1 MPQSAPDAD
10 PKAIHSALDRRDHL
24 HLTASV
30 NRCWADHHDIFW
42 GALTRHHHDWPH
54 HLLVLMSQNVAM
66 VHESRILQQVFFRYC
81 EKSSTWIC
89 LCLSKLLIAHMGHR
103 PANPHNRH
111 MKGIYPH
118 CLLVPSQIF
127 WNFRR
132 HIGTNVAMTAT
143 HPTICRGSL
152 SIYTTVPVASL

>member
-1 MPQSAPDAD
+1 MRFNHQISTILLVLTLVQRLPS
-10 PKAIHSALDRRDHL
+10 RRIAGSMSL
-24 HLTASV
+24 
-30 NRCWADHHDIFW
+30 
-42 GALTRHHHDWPH
+42 HHDWPH
-54 HLLVLMSQNVAM
+54 HLLVFMSQNVAV
-66 VHESRILQQVFFRYC
+66 VHEPRILQQVFFRHC
-81 EKSSTWIC
+81 EKSATWIC
-89 LCLSKLLIAHMGHR
+89 LCLSKLLIAHMGHC

-111 MKGIYPH
+111 VKGIYPH
-118 CLLVPSQIF
+118 CLLVASQIF